1 MERDRKGFTL
11 VEIVLALALAGLFMY
26 GATYSFQRL
35 VPKFQLQSG
44 IWEVTSG
51 LNQAR
56 FRAIMSGEPVRVRFV
71 PSGFVFERYDEAA
84 KIWRT
89 ARTASLPGVAVRA
102 NNAPVFH
109 PQGTVSDLASITVSN
124 ALGTFRITIAITGR
138 VRTTRVG

>member
-26 GATYSFQRL
+26 GGAYSFQRL

-71 PSGFVFERYDEAA
+71 PSGFVFELYDEAA

-109 PQGTVSDLASITVSN
+109 PQGTVSDLASIMVSN

>member
-1 MERDRKGFTL
+1 MGRKPEGFTL
-11 VEIVLALALAGLFMY
+11 VEIVLALTLAGLFIY

-71 PSGFVFERYDEAA
+71 PAGFVFERYDEAA

-102 NNAPVFH
+102 NNNPVFH
-109 PQGTVSDLASITVSN
+109 PQGTVSDLASIYVSN
-124 ALGTFRITIAITGR
+124 SRGAYRVTIAITGR
-138 VRTTRVG
+138 IRAMRVG

>member
-1 MERDRKGFTL
+1 MGRSQRGFTL
-11 VEIVLALALAGLFMY
+11 VEIVLALTLAGLFIY
-26 GATYSFQRL
+26 GGAYTFQRL

-56 FRAIMSGEPVRVRFV
+56 FRAIMSGAPVRVRFV

-89 ARTASLPGVAVRA
+89 ARAASLPGVTVRA
-102 NNAPVFH
+102 NNSPVFH
-109 PQGTVSDLASITVSN
+109 PQGTVSDLASISVSN
-124 ALGTFRITIAITGR
+124 ARGSYRITIAITGR

>member
-1 MERDRKGFTL
+1 MARGRKGFTL
-11 VEIVLALALAGLFMY
+11 VEIVLALTLAGLFVY
-26 GATYSFQRL
+26 GGAYSFQRL

-56 FRAIMSGEPVRVRFV
+56 FRAIMSGEPVRIRFV
-71 PSGFVFERYDEAA
+71 PSGFAFERYDEAT

-102 NNAPVFH
+102 NNSPVFH

-124 ALGTFRITIAITGR
+124 ALGTYRITIAITGR
-138 VRTTRVG
+138 VRTARVG

>member
-1 MERDRKGFTL
+1 MRGARRGFTL
-11 VEIVLALALAGLFMY
+11 VEVVLALALTGLFAY
-26 GATYSFQRL
+26 GGVYSFQRI

-71 PSGFVFERYDEAA
+71 PSGFVFERYDEAS

-89 ARTASLPGVAVRA
+89 ARTASLPGVAVQA
-102 NNAPVFH
+102 NNSPVFH

-124 ALGTFRITIAITGR
+124 AQGTYKITIAITGR
-138 VRTTRVG
+138 VRTARIG